1 MIKLRLKR
9 FGKKKEAS
17 FRIVACNSTSR
28 RDGRPLQELGF
39 YNPRTKETRLDTE
52 ALRTRL
58 TQGAQPTDVVRTLL
72 EKGGLLEKIERP
84 SIAIGKAKLE
94 KEKAAKSK
102 IKKEGNDSSEV
113 ESDKNEADWKFEMV
127 ELFKAGEITKA
138 RKLVC
143 ASARAEE
150 MEEVYR
156 WLYDNIELFGNE
168 EQQDKAVI
176 IIKQG
181 LVDHTLV
188 VDPEINLAA
197 TLIKLARL

>member
-94 KEKAAKSK
+94 KEKAVKTKNEEIESTKA
-102 IKKEGNDSSEV
+102 
-113 ESDKNEADWKFEMV
+113 ESDSDEAE
-127 ELFKAGEITKA
+127 
-138 RKLVC
+138 
-143 ASARAEE
+143 S
-150 MEEVYR
+150 
-156 WLYDNIELFGNE
+156 
-168 EQQDKAVI
+168 
-176 IIKQG
+176 
-181 LVDHTLV
+181 
-188 VDPEINLAA
+188 
-197 TLIKLARL
+197 

>member
-52 ALRTRL
+52 ALRIRL

-72 EKGGLLEKIERP
+72 EKGGLLEKIQRP

-94 KEKAAKSK
+94 KEKLAKAKTKNEESDS
-102 IKKEGNDSSEV
+102 IKAESTSDEV
-113 ESDKNEADWKFEMV
+113 ES
-127 ELFKAGEITKA
+127 
-138 RKLVC
+138 
-143 ASARAEE
+143 
-150 MEEVYR
+150 
-156 WLYDNIELFGNE
+156 
-168 EQQDKAVI
+168 
-176 IIKQG
+176 
-181 LVDHTLV
+181 
-188 VDPEINLAA
+188 
-197 TLIKLARL
+197 